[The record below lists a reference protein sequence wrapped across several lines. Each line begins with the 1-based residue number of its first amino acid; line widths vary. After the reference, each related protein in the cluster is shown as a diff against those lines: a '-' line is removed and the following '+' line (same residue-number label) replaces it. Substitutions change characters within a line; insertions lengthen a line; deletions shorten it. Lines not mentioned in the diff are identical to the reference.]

1 MDYAQSLGTSPDF
14 AIGPIRLEGRAL
26 LAPMSGVSDLAMRRI
41 ARRFGA
47 ALVFSEM
54 VAAETF
60 LGGDAEASMRAEG
73 EGLAPHA
80 VQLVG
85 REAQALAET
94 ARRVVDAGAV
104 LIDINMG
111 CPSRRVSGAL
121 AGAALMRDLDHAER
135 LVSTVVEAV
144 SVPVTVKMRLGW
156 DATSLNAPELARRA
170 ERAGAP
176 MATIHGRTRAQF
188 YDGRADWAAARAV
201 VSAVA
206 IPVVVNG
213 DCATLDDARAM
224 LALSGAAGV
233 MIGRAAVGAP
243 RLVGAISRG
252 LDGDGPLRAPRREE
266 RREAALEHLDWLI
279 GKLGPRAG
287 LRHARKHLAAYADQA
302 GADETL
308 RRELVTTDD
317 ASERG
322 GCSPAPS
329 TAIGQG
335 GRHDRAS
342 GSAAA

>member
-1 MDYAQSLGTSPDF
+1 MSDAQYLGVSSEIT
-14 AIGPIRLEGRAL
+14 IGSIRLDGRAL

-60 LGGDAEASMRAEG
+60 LQGDAEASMRAEG

-85 REAQALAET
+85 REAKALAET
-94 ARRVVDAGAV
+94 ARRVVEAGAV

-121 AGAALMRDLDHAER
+121 AGAALMRDLDQAER
-135 LVSTVVEAV
+135 LIAAVVEAAP
-144 SVPVTVKMRLGW
+144 VPVSVKMRLGW
-156 DATSLNAPELARRA
+156 DETSLNAPELARRA
-170 ERAGAP
+170 ERVGAR
-176 MATIHGRTRAQF
+176 MLTVHGRTRCQF
-188 YDGRADWAAARAV
+188 YDGRADWATVRTV

-213 DCATLDDARAM
+213 DCTSAEDARAM

-243 RLVGAISRG
+243 WLVGALARA
-252 LDGDGPLRAPRREE
+252 LDEGGPEREPSLEE
-266 RREAALEHLDWLI
+266 RREAALEHLDWLV
-279 GKLGPRAG
+279 GKLGTRAG

-308 RRELVTTDD
+308 RRELVTSED
-317 ASERG
+317 ALEARG
-322 GCSPAPS
+322 LLA
-329 TAIGQG
+329 
-335 GRHDRAS
+335 RAFD
-342 GSAAA
+342 GDWARQAA